1 MYEPGRI
8 VAAPGSQALIELL
21 PRLRSKSRVA
31 ILGPTY
37 NEHAACWHRE
47 GHVCAAVETLSE
59 ALSTTPDVIVVVNPN
74 NPDGRVVSAADLEQ
88 AAAFL
93 STRDGW
99 LVVDEAFADL
109 EDGVSLAHRNLP
121 ATIILRSFGKTY
133 GLAGIRL
140 GFALAP
146 NDFTNTIRDH
156 RIAGGFRTSARDR
169 RESACRSRVDR
180 NATAALARCGPRPR
194 FASGICVGSGLS
206 GYSPVPAGAAF
217 GRLPPFRETCEG
229 RYLGPQVS
237 PLIPRSCASVF
248 RPGALSKGS
257 GQRLPK
263 KLPHKEARIDRGR
276 PLKLA
281 EHLETQS
288 LIEQARLER
297 IGIEPHM
304 VAAAPPCSASAQR
317 ISRVPI
323 PRPASSGTTSMST

>member
-1 MYEPGRI
+1 MNHGGNLHDAKALFPEAPEPWIDLSTGINPTAYPLSLGLADSFTRLPSWQAVQNLEQAAARAYGVMESGRI

-37 NEHAACWHRE
+37 NEHTACWHRE

-88 AAAFL
+88 AAAVL
-93 STRDGW
+93 AKRKGW

-156 RIAGGFRTSARDR
+156 LGLWAVSGPALEIGAKALVDQGWIETQQRLLRDAARDLDSLL
-169 RESACRSRVDR
+169 ESCGFGIVGGTLLFR
-180 NATAALARCGPRPR
+180 LARHSDACLLFERLARAGIWVRKFPHDTTILR
-194 FASGICVGSGLS
+194 FGI
-206 GYSPVPAGAAF
+206 P
-217 GRLPPFRETCEG
+217 
-229 RYLGPQVS
+229 
-237 PLIPRSCASVF
+237 PRSAF
-248 RPGALSKGS
+248 ERLRTAL
-257 GQRLPK
+257 
-263 KLPHKEARIDRGR
+263 
-276 PLKLA
+276 
-281 EHLETQS
+281 TQ
-288 LIEQARLER
+288 E
-297 IGIEPHM
+297 
-304 VAAAPPCSASAQR
+304 ASA
-317 ISRVPI
+317 
-323 PRPASSGTTSMST
+323 

>member
-1 MYEPGRI
+1 MPSWQAIHDLEQTAARAYGVNEPGRI

-37 NEHAACWHRE
+37 NEHAACWHHE

-88 AAAFL
+88 AAAIL

-156 RIAGGFRTSARDR
+156 LGLWAVSGPALEIGAKALADQG
-169 RESACRSRVDR
+169 VDR

-194 FASGICVGSGLS
+194 FASGIVRVRDCR

-217 GRLPPFRETCEG
+217 GRLPPFRETCAG
-229 RYLGPQVS
+229 RHLGPQV
-237 PLIPRSCASVF
+237 PHDTTILRFGIPPRSVF
-248 RPGALSKGS
+248 ERLRTAL
-257 GQRLPK
+257 
-263 KLPHKEARIDRGR
+263 
-276 PLKLA
+276 
-281 EHLETQS
+281 TQ
-288 LIEQARLER
+288 E
-297 IGIEPHM
+297 
-304 VAAAPPCSASAQR
+304 ASA
-317 ISRVPI
+317 
-323 PRPASSGTTSMST
+323 